1 MLGLAIADAA
11 IRLLIAIAP
20 AHLPR
25 LNEISIDPAVLAFT
39 FLTALASGVLFGIIP
54 VFKYAGP
61 NISAAL
67 RGGGRTSSQT
77 R

>member
-11 IRLLIAIAP
+11 IRLLIAMAP

-25 LNEISIDPAVLAFT
+25 LNEISVDPAVLAFT